1 MGCTPWITH
10 HLRKAQLTP
19 VSLLDQGLH
28 EGRLGRW
35 VAAVSPAPGE
45 AAGAQEGLRE
55 RQQRG
60 EGEAEGHAGSGVQGE
75 STVSGCDRA
84 TSADLCPHP
93 VTIAGCLL
101 RLRKGCSA
109 PKARESLLP
118 GITSAPT
125 PLLCLEHQSCTW
137 HPALPNGQQ
146 AQTGAGTSQ
155 SQVIISDLG
164 QGLALPNLIFP
175 SVPCSDDR
183 VQEAKAR

>member
-1 MGCTPWITH
+1 M
-10 HLRKAQLTP
+10 
-19 VSLLDQGLH
+19 
-28 EGRLGRW
+28 
-35 VAAVSPAPGE
+35 
-45 AAGAQEGLRE
+45 
-55 RQQRG
+55 
-60 EGEAEGHAGSGVQGE
+60 
-75 STVSGCDRA
+75 SGCDRA

-125 PLLCLEHQSCTW
+125 PLLCREHQSCTW

-146 AQTGAGTSQ
+146 AQPGAGTSQ
-155 SQVIISDLG
+155 SQVTISDLE